1 MSSSDIAENQ
11 GLDPAI
17 LPEDSARASTPDH
30 PDPRHLRAPLTHSP
44 AHERESERA
53 LVAIPESG
61 PPPVSRACQ
70 GATGYFPHYNCPSR
84 GQCDRLLILH
94 VRRRLSHEVRG
105 GDRR

>member
-17 LPEDSARASTPDH
+17 LPEDNARASTPDH

-70 GATGYFPHYNCPSR
+70 GATGYFPQCLLYSVGFPSA
-84 GQCDRLLILH
+84 RL
-94 VRRRLSHEVRG
+94 G
-105 GDRR
+105 